1 MNFFENCTLCPRKCG
16 VNRVN
21 GETGFCG
28 ETSKIKAARAA
39 LHHWEEPCIS
49 GERGSG
55 TVFFSGCNLGCI
67 FCQNHEISRG
77 QAGKEVS
84 PERLFDVFFELKE
97 QGAHNINLVTPTPFL
112 PTILDVVKKAKKEN
126 IGIPFILNCGGYESV
141 EMLKEAEGLIDVYLP
156 DFKYI
161 SADLAEQY
169 SRAKDYPE
177 VAKTALFE
185 MVRQR
190 PKCVFSEDGM
200 IVKGVIVRHLILPG
214 CVKDSKDV
222 LSYLHRTYKDQI
234 YVSIMNQYTPV
245 RHLSAYPKL
254 NRPVTMR
261 EYERVLEHALSIGI
275 EQAFVQEG
283 ETAKEGFIPAFDHEG
298 V

>member
-16 VNRVN
+16 VNRVR
-21 GETGFCG
+21 GEVGFCG

-49 GERGSG
+49 GKNGSG

-84 PERLFDVFFELKE
+84 LERLFDIFFELKE
-97 QGAHNINLVTPTPFL
+97 KGAENINLVTPTPFL
-112 PTILDVVKKAKKEN
+112 PTILDVVKKARKEN

-141 EMLKEAEGLIDVYLP
+141 EMLKRAEGLIDVYLP

-161 SADLAEQY
+161 SPDLAEEY
-169 SRAKDYPE
+169 SKARNYPE
-177 VAKTALFE
+177 VAKEALAE
-185 MVRQR
+185 MVRQQ
-190 PKCVFSEDGM
+190 PECVFAEDGM

-234 YVSIMNQYTPV
+234 YISIMNQFTPV
-245 RHLSAYPKL
+245 RHISAFPKL
-254 NRPVTMR
+254 NRPVTTR
-261 EYERVLEHALSIGI
+261 EYERVLEHAIVIGI

-283 ETAKEGFIPAFDHEG
+283 ETAKESFIPAFQNEG
-298 V
+298 I